1 MFQKNCRVGVP
12 NSERALIRNSL
23 VQNYKKK
30 FFLLIDHDFG
40 NFFTAVEKHDLYTNK
55 WSITQF
61 YAGSAA
67 AAAAS

>member
-1 MFQKNCRVGVP
+1 MP

-40 NFFTAVEKHDLYTNK
+40 NFFTAVEKHDLYSNK